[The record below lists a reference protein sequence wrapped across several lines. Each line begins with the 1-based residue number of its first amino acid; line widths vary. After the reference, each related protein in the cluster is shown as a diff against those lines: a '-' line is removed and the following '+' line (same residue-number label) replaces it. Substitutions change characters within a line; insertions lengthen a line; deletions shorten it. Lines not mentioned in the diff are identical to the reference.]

1 MMHYVGLFLVKKIK
15 LTSKAQ
21 YLKLYKLGLLDPTY
35 IKLNDISY
43 KALCHEFEGEEREYY
58 PQFPCYESRRCGW
71 LVKQLQLS
79 DNTTIE
85 IKSKGDIKKR
95 VLSVMRTNNWIT
107 AKYYAIL
114 VALDK
119 YSGQTFSRNF

>member
-1 MMHYVGLFLVKKIK
+1 MRYAGLCLMKKLQ

-35 IKLNDISY
+35 IKVDDRLY
-43 KALCHEFEGEEREYY
+43 KSLCHEFKGEEREFY
-58 PQFPCYESRRCGW
+58 PKFSCYDSRRAGW
-71 LVKQLQLS
+71 LIKNLQLS
-79 DNTTIE
+79 DNTVVE
-85 IKSKGDIKKR
+85 IKSKNDIKKR
-95 VLSVMRTNNWIT
+95 VLAVMRANCWIT